1 MKERAMQKTNRRS
14 FLKLAGVGTAV
25 AAGAAVPGVARVF
38 DDRTG
43 RVAIRAIGGVP
54 AGPLPTYATY
64 ALDGYVDPVGQTGT
78 LTRTVFAGGPEAV
91 SRIALPGLSRTVLVT
106 HVSREDRTLHVKGT
120 VADRSQLLPGE
131 SADVE
136 IWIDRASGV
145 VRARSGASEMELTLQ
160 T

>member
-1 MKERAMQKTNRRS
+1 MKERAMQKTSRRS
-14 FLKLAGVGTAV
+14 FLKLAGAGTAI
-25 AAGAAVPGVARVF
+25 AASAAVPGVATVF

-64 ALDGYVDPVGQTGT
+64 ALDGYVDPAGQTGT
-78 LTRTVFAGGPEAV
+78 LTRTVFAGNPEAV

-106 HVSREDRTLHVKGT
+106 GVSHEDRTLHVTGT

-131 SADVE
+131 SADID
-136 IWIDRASGV
+136 IWIDRTAGV
-145 VRARSGASEMELTLQ
+145 VRMRSGASEMELTLQ